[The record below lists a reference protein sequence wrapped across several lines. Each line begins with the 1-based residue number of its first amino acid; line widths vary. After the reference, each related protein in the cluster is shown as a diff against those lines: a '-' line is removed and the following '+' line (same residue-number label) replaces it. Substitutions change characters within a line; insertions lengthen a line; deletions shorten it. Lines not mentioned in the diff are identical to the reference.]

1 VSDEF
6 RLRPAT
12 NEDGEAVRSLVSAV
26 LREFG
31 FTADPRGTDAD
42 LADIESSY
50 IHPGGSFDVLID
62 PSGQLVGTVGLFP
75 VGDGRCE
82 LRKTYLAAACR
93 GRGLGKRLLRH
104 ALDRARQL
112 GFRRVELESAGS
124 LTVAGR
130 LYESFGFQPFIPDH
144 MSARCDR
151 AYYLDLEEADLA

>member
-12 NEDGEAVRSLVSAV
+12 NKDGEAVRSVVSAV

-31 FTADPRGTDAD
+31 FSPDPHETDAD
-42 LADIESSY
+42 LADLESSY

-82 LRKTYLAAACR
+82 LRKMYLAAACR
-93 GRGLGKRLLRH
+93 GRGLGQRLLRH

-112 GFRRVELESAGS
+112 GFRRVELETAGS
-124 LTVAGR
+124 LAVAGR
-130 LYESFGFQPFIPDH
+130 LYELFGFRPFIPEH
-144 MSARCDR
+144 LSARCDR
-151 AYYLDLEEADLA
+151 AYYLDLEEADPA